1 MFMCGTKRTLGFIV
15 STAHVRDL
23 VMWPSYVNKLEESR
37 HVTKLLFS
45 VHTSLHG
52 YLLRYTSISD
62 EIKATMATYSNIETF
77 NGKRED
83 FVQYIE
89 RVEQFFLANDL
100 EVIEPKDDNGAAV
113 TKRNNKRKAI
123 LLSLIGADT
132 YSLLRNL
139 LSPDKPADKTY
150 AEIVKTL
157 TDYFQPKP
165 SATVQ
170 RIKFNNTTRKEGES
184 VAQFL
189 STLLKAMSHTA
200 V

>member
-1 MFMCGTKRTLGFIV
+1 
-15 STAHVRDL
+15 
-23 VMWPSYVNKLEESR
+23 
-37 HVTKLLFS
+37 
-45 VHTSLHG
+45 
-52 YLLRYTSISD
+52 
-62 EIKATMATYSNIETF
+62 MATNGNIETF

-113 TKRNNKRKAI
+113 TKRNNKRKDI
-123 LLSLIGADT
+123 LLILIGADT

-139 LSPDKPADKTY
+139 FSPDKPADKTY

-170 RIKFNNTTRKEGES
+170 RFKRNLALQLT
-184 VAQFL
+184 FL
-189 STLLKAMSHTA
+189 QKNSMRRQKHCTKSWDKVPQIQYLLLLQNLK
-200 V
+200 